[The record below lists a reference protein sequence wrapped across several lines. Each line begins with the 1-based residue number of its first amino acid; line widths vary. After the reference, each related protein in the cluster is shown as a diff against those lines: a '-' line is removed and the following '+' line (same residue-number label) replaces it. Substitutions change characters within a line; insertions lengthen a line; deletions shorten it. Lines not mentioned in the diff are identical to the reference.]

1 MTVSFNENLA
11 LGMIQ
16 GEVTLNCDYMF
27 RMLER
32 IVIHESLRHK

>member
-1 MTVSFNENLA
+1 MTVRFDENLA
-11 LGMIQ
+11 LGM
-16 GEVTLNCDYMF
+16 VTLNCEKIM